1 MSKKK
6 NSKSQ
11 ASGDSFVWLTSL
23 GLTMGLVMV
32 SAILIFI
39 LVKGLAAFWPSDLA
53 MVTLK
58 EDSSAR
64 INNSAFFAGE
74 EIETIEKTVEKA
86 DGVREQ
92 VIEKKYYVANRDIYK
107 FSFVYVEE
115 NDIEKVEYPENIM
128 IVERLDENRGIIIPK
143 KIVFED
149 GREIKYEDTSFRD
162 ELDKLHAK
170 YTKLHEEMYVIQR
183 GEIRPVTKAYKNL
196 QVDQY
201 KHLEALRNNNETLKA
216 IENYKTFVQR
226 INENFNGYLALSK
239 EEREKHSSITIKSFL
254 DKLLVEEK
262 LLNEKGGDHFA
273 KYQALQMQIS
283 DLQLQERELTLK
295 TQTMTKDLH
304 KVKLHFETASGHTG
318 IITVGDIIHYL
329 FPNQLSTS
337 GKLGMYFTNV
347 WRFLSENPRRAST
360 EGGVFP
366 AIVGTL
372 VMTILMCIFVT
383 PFGVIAA
390 IFLHEYAKQGPVV
403 RVVRIAINNLA
414 GVPSIVYGAFG
425 MAFFIYYVGG
435 SIDQLFYSDRVKSG
449 VGAMFGTGGMM
460 WASLTLALLTV
471 PVVIVATEEALAAVP
486 RGIREGAFGCGAS
499 KWQMIKTVVLP
510 ASAPG
515 IITGMILAM
524 ARGAGEVAPLM
535 LVGVADSA
543 TEMSLESSFPFGL
556 EKKFLHLGYNIY
568 HVGFKATDSE
578 AAQPLV
584 FATTLLLITIV
595 AILNLTGIIIRQ
607 HLRKKYAS
615 GAF

>member
-1 MSKKK
+1 MSKKNK
-6 NSKSQ
+6 TKPS

-32 SAILIFI
+32 SAILIYI

-58 EDSSAR
+58 EDSKAK
-64 INNSAFFAGE
+64 INNSVYFAGE
-74 EIETIEKTVEKA
+74 EIETIEKTVEKD
-86 DGVREQ
+86 DGTREQ
-92 VIEKKYYVANRDIYK
+92 VTERKFYVANRDIYT
-107 FSFVYVEE
+107 FSFVYIDER
-115 NDIEKVEYPENIM
+115 DIEKVEYPENIM
-128 IVERLDENRGIIIPK
+128 IVERLDENRGMIIPK
-143 KIVFED
+143 KLVYDD
-149 GREIKYEDTSFRD
+149 GREVKYEDSNFRE
-162 ELDKLHAK
+162 ELDGLFEKFSKLHDD
-170 YTKLHEEMYVIQR
+170 MYVIQKS
-183 GEIRPVTKAYKNL
+183 EIYPVTKEYKNL

-216 IENYKTFVQR
+216 IENYKTFVKR

-239 EEREKHSSITIKSFL
+239 EDREKHSNITIKSFV

-262 LLNEKGGDHFA
+262 FLNEKGGDHFA
-273 KYQALQMQIS
+273 QYQALQQKIS
-283 DLQLQERELTLK
+283 KLQLQERELTLK
-295 TQTMTKDLH
+295 TQEITKELH
-304 KVKLHFETASGHTG
+304 TVKLHFETASGHHEEL
-318 IITVGDIIHYL
+318 IVGNVLFYL
-329 FPNQLSTS
+329 FPNELSTT
-337 GKLGMYFTNV
+337 GKLGMYFGNV
-347 WRFLSENPRRAST
+347 WRFLSQNPRRAST

-435 SIDQLFYSDRVKSG
+435 SIDQLFYGDRVKSG

-543 TEMSLESSFPFGL
+543 TELSLESSFPFGL
-556 EKKFLHLGYNIY
+556 EKKFLHLGFNIY
-568 HVGFKATDSE
+568 HVGFKATDFE
-578 AAQPLV
+578 AARPLV

-607 HLRKKYAS
+607 RLRKKYAS